1 MKVESRKSDVWSD
14 SGECVSGWSC
24 TVTYTDAEMAALL
37 AAYDESTNTSP
48 AEVVCRPVLRAI
60 LDSVKA

>member
-1 MKVESRKSDVWSD
+1 MRIEIHKVDVFSD
-14 SGECVSGWSC
+14 SEEVLPGYRALL
-24 TVTYTDAEMAALL
+24 TFTDEEMAALL